1 MFCSIS
7 FAGLE
12 GNGKIE
18 GTVLDSQNNE
28 PLPGANVVIEGTR
41 YGAATDLKGK
51 FVISQIPPGNYKL
64 VVSYIGYRKKIVDVT
79 VEDGQTV
86 TQAIKLDFQIIE
98 GQVVEVTAQ
107 AEGQLG
113 AINQQLSSN
122 TISNIVS
129 QARIRELPDVN
140 AAESIGRLPGIS
152 IDRSGGE
159 ATRVSIRGL
168 SPKYNTVTVNGVRV
182 PATGGDDRSVDLSL
196 ISSQM
201 LDGIEVK
208 KAITPDMDA
217 DAIGGTVDLRLKEA
231 PDQLSFNVTAQ
242 GGYNRLQDYLGN
254 YNVTGSVSNRFFD
267 GRLGVIASFNT
278 DDYDRSADKY
288 SGDFRPYLTVDGR
301 TENAITNINLREENV
316 TRGRTGASAL
326 IDYRLPNG
334 KITAN
339 SFYNR
344 LKWDGLFRIND
355 LNVNTNRHS
364 LDFEERGGT
373 TSIFTGGVGIEQD
386 FDWLRY
392 DFGLARTASRSKN
405 PNEMSWHFT
414 REGGSFRSVPPDA
427 LPTDIPSY
435 ATNDSN
441 RIGIQDIYIYNTNR
455 EENQTTLQLNVKKPF
470 RLSSQITGYVKM
482 GGKARWLDRENNE
495 DQFGRNGIYYGNNQ
509 GPNSILTVLDES
521 LPEWKVDSLVRTYGV
536 LGISRFQTNYS
547 RSNFLNGDY
556 PLGFVADF
564 PMLKTMTQALI
575 DGGQFLP
582 YSIGSLGND
591 YDGKERYYAGYAMA
605 ELNLGKLITF
615 LPGVRYEKDFS
626 KYHGWRFRET
636 TRNNIQ
642 SAPDDLS
649 RLEVERD
656 NDFWLPMVHVQVQ
669 PRDWL
674 KIRLAGTK
682 TLTRPDYNQYAPIA
696 RIDVFQAYVRATNSK
711 LKPAQSNNL
720 DAAVSVY
727 QNHIGL
733 FTVAGFYKEI
743 KDLIFQ
749 VNHPIHPD
757 IINSRPDVDSLL
769 HNNLNLLPSW
779 TTRVVQYGVDTFI
792 NNPFKAKLR
801 GFELDWQTNFW
812 YLPSVLR
819 GIVLNVNY
827 TQIHSEMEKRLY
839 FRKNGARIPRPG
851 PPSYYQVL
859 VDSSRTSRLPDQ
871 PTHIANV
878 TLGYD
883 YKGFSGR
890 LSYLY
895 QTDRV
900 AFIAAQPAGDN
911 FSGAYERWDLTLQQK
926 IGRTGVQLFANLTNL
941 NNRPDRNF
949 RGSTSV
955 NPTYIEYYGFAIDG
969 GVRYKF

>member
-1 MFCSIS
+1 M
-7 FAGLE
+7 
-12 GNGKIE
+12 
-18 GTVLDSQNNE
+18 
-28 PLPGANVVIEGTR
+28 
-41 YGAATDLKGK
+41 
-51 FVISQIPPGNYKL
+51 
-64 VVSYIGYRKKIVDVT
+64 
-79 VEDGQTV
+79 
-86 TQAIKLDFQIIE
+86 
-98 GQVVEVTAQ
+98 
-107 AEGQLG
+107 
-113 AINQQLSSN
+113 
-122 TISNIVS
+122 
-129 QARIRELPDVN
+129 N
-140 AAESIGRLPGIS
+140 AAESIGRLPGVS

-159 ATRVSIRGL
+159 ATKVSIRGL

-208 KAITPDMDA
+208 KAITADMDA
-217 DAIGGTVDLRLKEA
+217 DAIGGTIDLRLKEA
-231 PDQLSFNVTAQ
+231 PDQLSYNLTGQV
-242 GGYNRLQDYLGN
+242 GYNRLQDYFGN
-254 YNVTGSVSNRFFD
+254 YNITGSVSDRFYD

-278 DDYDRSADKY
+278 DDYDRSADKF
-288 SGDFRPYLTVDGR
+288 SGDYRQFLTLGGQ
-301 TENAITNINLREENV
+301 TENAITAINLREENV

-326 IDYRLPNG
+326 LDYRLPNG
-334 KITAN
+334 KITVN

-344 LKWDGLFRIND
+344 LKGEGLLRIND
-355 LNVNTNRHS
+355 MNVNTNRHS
-364 LDFEERGGT
+364 LDFERRGGT

-386 FDWLRY
+386 FDWIRY
-392 DFGLARTASRSKN
+392 DFGLARTASRTEN
-405 PNEMSWHFT
+405 PNEMTWHFT

-427 LPTDIPSY
+427 LPTDIPSF

-441 RIGIQDIYIYNTNR
+441 RIGIQDIYVYDTNR

-470 RLSSQITGYVKM
+470 RLGSQITGYLKT
-482 GGKARWLDRENNE
+482 GGKVRWLDRENNE
-495 DQFGRNGIYYGNNQ
+495 DQFGRNGLYYGNNQ

-536 LGISRFQTNYS
+536 LGISRFQTDYS
-547 RSNFLNGDY
+547 RSDFLDGAY

-564 PMLKTMTQALI
+564 PMLERMTQALI

-591 YDGKERYYAGYAMA
+591 YDGKERYYAGYLMA
-605 ELNLGKLITF
+605 ELNFGKLITF
-615 LPGVRYEKDFS
+615 LPGVRYEKDYS

-656 NDFWLPMVHVQVQ
+656 NDFWLPMVHLQAQ
-669 PRDWL
+669 PKEWL

-711 LKPAQSNNL
+711 LKPAQSSNF

-733 FTVAGFYKEI
+733 LSVAGFYKEI

-757 IINSRPDVDSLL
+757 IINSRPDVDALL

-827 TQIHSEMEKRLY
+827 TQIHSEMDKRLY
-839 FRKNGARIPRPG
+839 FRKNGDRIPRPG

-871 PTHIANV
+871 PTHIANI

-900 AFIAAQPAGDN
+900 AFIGAQPAGDN

-926 IGRTGVQLFANLTNL
+926 IGQTGVQLFANLTNL